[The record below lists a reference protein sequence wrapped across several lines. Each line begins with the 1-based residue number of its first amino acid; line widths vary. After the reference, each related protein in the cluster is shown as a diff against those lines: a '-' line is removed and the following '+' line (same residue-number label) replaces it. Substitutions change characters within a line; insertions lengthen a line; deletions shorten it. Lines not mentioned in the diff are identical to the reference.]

1 MNHLILILVIIIIKS
16 ETRLLHVLYIQ
27 MELCH
32 TTLYDVINEMN
43 KTLNQS
49 KEKGISLIG
58 YYISQELFRQIL
70 LTYKKSSNNRQ
81 RPKSK

>member
-1 MNHLILILVIIIIKS
+1 VIIIIKS

>member
-32 TTLYDVINEMN
+32 TTLYDAINEMN
-43 KTLNQS
+43 KTLNQC